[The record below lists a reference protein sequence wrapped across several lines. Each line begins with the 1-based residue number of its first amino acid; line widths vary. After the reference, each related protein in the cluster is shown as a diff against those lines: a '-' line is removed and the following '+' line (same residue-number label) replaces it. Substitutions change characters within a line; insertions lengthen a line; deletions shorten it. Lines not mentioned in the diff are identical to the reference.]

1 MKLNFLKTN
10 INIDFSK
17 YLSKKEREFIK
28 SLDIKEKN
36 ITISLEKFIK
46 DYNLVSEEEVIKF
59 FTSLLNKYIILSSKP
74 DNYISYISI
83 LQSFQIIED
92 KITFTFSDEILSSF
106 KKETYFEKLGINKI
120 LTFEEKFS
128 YKLFQYLKHRSE
140 NIIFISLEDLRELL
154 EIKESYKRFYDIEK
168 NILLPILKDLN
179 ENGNM
184 YITYNKNKSGEY
196 KTARI
201 LGVTFKKENSDI
213 KNSAI
218 NEIMQLISHKINDF
232 SEIYN
237 LIINNLSEHGEEYVR
252 ENVEFALNNSSGN
265 FDIYLKKLFNRELI
279 VKKPYLTIKKKFKS
293 LFDLHMEVLKI
304 AQKESDYPSNLK
316 FLIKI
321 YSLKDG
327 DSIICDGK
335 DIYLKIA
342 YSKNSISL
350 IEIFH
355 QDI

>member
-46 DYNLVSEEEVIKF
+46 DYNLVSEDEVIKF

-335 DIYLKIA
+335 DIY
-342 YSKNSISL
+342 
-350 IEIFH
+350 
-355 QDI
+355 

>member
-1 MKLNFLKTN
+1 MNLNILKNN

-17 YLSKKEREFIK
+17 HLNKKEREFIK
-28 SLDIKEKN
+28 SLDTKEKN
-36 ITISLEKFIK
+36 ITISFEKFIK
-46 DYNLVSEEEVIKF
+46 DFSFDLKEEVIKF
-59 FTSLLNKYIILSSKP
+59 FVSLLNKYIVLSSES

-83 LQSFQIIED
+83 LQSFQILED
-92 KITFTFSDEILSSF
+92 KITLTFSDEILSSF

-120 LTFEEKFS
+120 ITFEEKFS

-140 NIIFISLEDLRELL
+140 NIVFISLEELRELL
-154 EIKESYKRFYDIEK
+154 EIKESYKRFFDIEK

-179 ENGNM
+179 ENGDM
-184 YITYNKNKSGEY
+184 KITYSKNKSGEY
-196 KTARI
+196 KTAKI
-201 LGVTFKKENSDI
+201 LGVTFKKENSEI
-213 KNSAI
+213 KNSVI

-237 LIINNLSEHGEEYVR
+237 LIINNLYEHGEEYVR
-252 ENVEFALNNSSGN
+252 ENIEFALNNSVGN
-265 FDIYLKKLFNRELI
+265 FDSYLKKLFNRELI
-279 VKKPYLTIKKKFKS
+279 IKKPYLTIKKRFKS

-304 AQKESDYPSNLK
+304 AQKESEYPSNLK

-327 DSIICDGK
+327 DSVICDGK
-335 DIYLKIA
+335 DIYLKIT
-342 YSKNSISL
+342 YSKNGLSI